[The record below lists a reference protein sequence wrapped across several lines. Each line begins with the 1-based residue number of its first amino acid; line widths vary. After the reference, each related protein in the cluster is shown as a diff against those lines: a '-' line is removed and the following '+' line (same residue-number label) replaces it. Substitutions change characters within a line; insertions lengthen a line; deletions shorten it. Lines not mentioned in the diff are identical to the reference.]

1 MAKIPIFEARI
12 VDFDEG
18 IANISLVDLPAVE
31 SNFLAFGKN
40 KAPQKFTVED
50 EEQRMILGV
59 LMRADFPIY
68 RYSEDMGE
76 YYLRFSKESVRI
88 MAEKLFK
95 DGKQN
100 SVNIMHLENSNVDGV
115 NMVQAFIKDEANGI
129 SPAGFED
136 IEDGSLFAQFKVNND
151 DIWNEVKEGTFK
163 GFSIEGLFETVQVE
177 FNKTS
182 KNKGV
187 MAKLKERLKKLL
199 QDFAETETNKGTLYT
214 EGQLE
219 IGAEVFDA
227 EDNPAADGEY
237 ETEDKVIVV
246 ADGKVTEIRE
256 KEVED
261 GEQVTE
267 VEARRQKF
275 NKVKAAF
282 DESYEDK
289 ERRIYEAIASK
300 GFDCW
305 IVEAGDD
312 FAVAEIWNEAD
323 MDYKHYRFEISWD
336 AEGNAI
342 AGDPVEVVS
351 EFVTVEEAEKI
362 DEGRSEQPAEEQ
374 EEKPSE
380 EQFAEEEAPAESAE
394 TEETI
399 DEKEQRIAA
408 LEDEVKS
415 IKDEIQALKD
425 SLAAISNEPAAESVQ
440 ETFAKVTTPDNA
452 TSRQFANLQR
462 IINAGRK

>member
-1 MAKIPIFEARI
+1 MKLPVYEARI

-40 KAPQKFTVED
+40 KAPQKFTVEN

-76 YYLRFSKESVRI
+76 YYLRFSKESVRL

-95 DGKQN
+95 DGNQN
-100 SVNIMHLENSNVDGV
+100 SVNIMHLENSNVEGV

-136 IEDGSLFAQFKVNND
+136 IEDGSLFAQFKVEND
-151 DIWNEVKEGTFK
+151 DIWQEIKDGTFK
-163 GFSIEGLFETVQVE
+163 GFSIEGLFETVKVE
-177 FNKTS
+177 FNKNVD
-182 KNKGV
+182 KKIGI

-199 QDFAETETNKGTLYT
+199 QDFSETETNKGTLYT
-214 EGQLE
+214 EGELE
-219 IGAEVFDA
+219 VGVEVFDA
-227 EDNPAADGEY
+227 EDNPAEDGEY

-246 ADGKVTEIRE
+246 AEGKVTEIRE
-256 KEVED
+256 KTED
-261 GEQVTE
+261 GEEVVE

-282 DESYEDK
+282 EESYEDK
-289 ERRIYEAIASK
+289 ERRIYEAIAAK

-312 FAVAEIWNEAD
+312 FAIAEVWSEAD
-323 MDYKHYRFEISWD
+323 MDYKHYRFEVSWD
-336 AEGNAI
+336 EEGNAI
-342 AGDPVEVVS
+342 VGDPVEVKS
-351 EFVTVEEAEKI
+351 EFVTVEEAEQLDEI
-362 DEGRSEQPAEEQ
+362 RDDEGVVETPAETA
-374 EEKPSE
+374 E
-380 EQFAEEEAPAESAE
+380 EQFAEEEAPAEEAE
-394 TEETI
+394 EEEVV

-408 LEDEVKS
+408 LEEEVKS

-425 SLAAISNEPAAESVQ
+425 SLAQISNEPAAESVQ
-440 ETFAKVTTPDNA
+440 ETFAKASAKESTGNRQMDNLRRIAFA
-452 TSRQFANLQR
+452 TKQ
-462 IINAGRK
+462 

>member
-1 MAKIPIFEARI
+1 MKLPVYEARI
-12 VDFDEG
+12 VDWDEG

-40 KAPQKFTVED
+40 KAPQKFAVEN

-68 RYSEDMGE
+68 RYSEEMGE
-76 YYLRFSKESVRI
+76 YYLRFSKESVRL

-95 DGKQN
+95 DGNQN
-100 SVNIMHLENSNVDGV
+100 SVNIMHLENSNVEGV

-136 IEDGSLFAQFKVNND
+136 IEDGSLFAQFKVEND
-151 DIWNEVKEGTFK
+151 DIWQEIKDGTFK
-163 GFSIEGLFETVQVE
+163 GFSIEGLFETVKVE
-177 FNKTS
+177 FNKNTKIQGIMS
-182 KNKGV
+182 
-187 MAKLKERLKKLL
+187 KLKERLKKLL
-199 QDFAETETNKGTLYT
+199 QDFAETETDKGTLYT

-256 KEVED
+256 KESED
-261 GEQVTE
+261 GEEVVE

-282 DESYEDK
+282 EESYEDK
-289 ERRIYEAIASK
+289 ERRIYEAIAAK
-300 GFDCW
+300 GFECW
-305 IVEAGDD
+305 IIEAGDD
-312 FAVAEIWNEAD
+312 FAVAEVWSEPD
-323 MDYKHYRFEISWD
+323 MDYKHYRFEVSWD

-342 AGDPVEVVS
+342 VSDPVEVVS
-351 EFVTVEEAEKI
+351 EFVTVEEAEQL
-362 DEGRSEQPAEEQ
+362 DEIRDDDAVV
-374 EEKPSE
+374 EEKPAE
-380 EQFAEEEAPAESAE
+380 EQFAEEEAPAEEE
-394 TEETI
+394 TEEVV

-408 LEDEVKS
+408 LEEEVKS

-425 SLAAISNEPAAESVQ
+425 SLAQISNEPAAESVQ
-440 ETFAKVTTPDNA
+440 ETFAKVSAQESTGNRQMDNLRRIA
-452 TSRQFANLQR
+452 FA
-462 IINAGRK
+462 RK

>member
-1 MAKIPIFEARI
+1 MRIPIFEARI

-40 KAPQKFTVED
+40 KAPQKFAVED

-100 SVNIMHLENSNVDGV
+100 SVNIMHLENSNVEGV
-115 NMVQAFIKDEANGI
+115 NMVQAFIKDEAKGI

-151 DIWNEVKEGTFK
+151 EIWDEVKNGTFK

-177 FNKTS
+177 FNKNT
-182 KNKGV
+182 NKTKGI
-187 MAKLKERLKKLL
+187 MSKLKERLKKLL
-199 QDFAETETNKGTLYT
+199 QDFAETETDKGTLYS

-256 KEVED
+256 KESED
-261 GEQVTE
+261 GEEVVE

-282 DESYEDK
+282 EESYEDK
-289 ERRIYEAIASK
+289 ERRIYEAIAAK
-300 GFDCW
+300 GFECW
-305 IVEAGDD
+305 IIEAGDD
-312 FAVAEIWNEAD
+312 FAVAEVWSEPD
-323 MDYKHYRFEISWD
+323 MDYKHYRFEVSWD

-342 AGDPVEVVS
+342 VSDPVEVVS
-351 EFVTVEEAEKI
+351 EFVTVEEAEQL
-362 DEGRSEQPAEEQ
+362 DEIR
-374 EEKPSE
+374 
-380 EQFAEEEAPAESAE
+380 
-394 TEETI
+394 
-399 DEKEQRIAA
+399 
-408 LEDEVKS
+408 EDEAVV
-415 IKDEIQALKD
+415 E
-425 SLAAISNEPAAESVQ
+425 
-440 ETFAKVTTPDNA
+440 
-452 TSRQFANLQR
+452 
-462 IINAGRK
+462 